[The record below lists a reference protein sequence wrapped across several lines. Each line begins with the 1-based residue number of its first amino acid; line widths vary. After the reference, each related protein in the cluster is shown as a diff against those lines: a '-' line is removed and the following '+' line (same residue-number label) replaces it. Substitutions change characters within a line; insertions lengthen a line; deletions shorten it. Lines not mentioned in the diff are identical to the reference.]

1 MISRKNVVCLISFS
15 SSFTAFVFTEK
26 LLPFYIFS
34 HFYYSVDRQ
43 KKCISR
49 RRHVCGYAWM
59 QMSSSIEK
67 KNLDMGMMVYGK
79 NVVSYPYFF
88 LRRMTHFHFS
98 TKQAINNTMS
108 CKMRSQPLKVQIR
121 KVKDGFGKIK
131 IAQRGARTHDPE
143 IKSLMLYRLS

>member
-26 LLPFYIFS
+26 LLSFYIFS
-34 HFYYSVDRQ
+34 CFYYSVDRQ

-67 KNLDMGMMVYGK
+67 KLGYGDDGVRK
-79 NVVSYPYFF
+79 
-88 LRRMTHFHFS
+88 
-98 TKQAINNTMS
+98 K
-108 CKMRSQPLKVQIR
+108 CGEQPL
-121 KVKDGFGKIK
+121 FFF
-131 IAQRGARTHDPE
+131 A
-143 IKSLMLYRLS
+143 

>member
-79 NVVSYPYFF
+79 NVVSNPYFF

-108 CKMRSQPLKVQIR
+108 CKMRSLPLKVQIR
-121 KVKDGFGKIK
+121 KVKDGFFKNSRSPNVGLEP
-131 IAQRGARTHDPE
+131 TT
-143 IKSLMLYRLS
+143 LRLRVSCSTD